1 MVDGNVEEKIQFSLE
16 AVGLNEDIEMA
27 GELFRNGNVEE
38 DRLLLEEE
46 KKTEKES
53 KTFFLLSPFP
63 FIIFSNLLPGLNL
76 EHPSFH
82 FLSY

>member
-16 AVGLNEDIEMA
+16 AIGLNEDIEMA

-46 KKTEKES
+46 KKPK
-53 KTFFLLSPFP
+53 KKVKHFFYYLPSLLLS
-63 FIIFSNLLPGLNL
+63 
-76 EHPSFH
+76 
-82 FLSY
+82 FLIYFQA